1 MTDSVLEIAHRH
13 LQKVKRSG
21 PDNIMALCPFHDN
34 RNTPSF
40 TMSLSKGLYYCFSCG
55 ERGNLMTFLRSVG
68 VSRST
73 IEYKYRFVLEELEK
87 SRAKKKPR
95 DIVIT
100 LPTLQNEAIPEW
112 ILGHFDKCP
121 LSLIEDDAF
130 EEDLLQRL
138 DIGFDDKHMRITFP
152 IRDIEGV
159 LVGISGRTVVDD
171 MPKYK
176 IYDIEYKDFDLPIHK
191 TYRSQIVWNG
201 HMVYPQAY
209 LSNEKAPVVIV
220 EGFKACMRWLQAGFA
235 NVVAI
240 TGAFLSDVQKR
251 LIERMAS
258 EVYFMLDQNNAGLR
272 GTVLAGMRMG
282 LPTRV
287 IPYPDE
293 RPQPSDLLP
302 EELLLAFSTARD
314 FHRWLVETP
323 PAMEIYR
330 ERRLRHQS
338 SSEEPH

>member
-1 MTDSVLEIAHRH
+1 MNENVYEIAHKYLR
-13 LQKVKRSG
+13 KVKKSG
-21 PDNIMALCPFHDN
+21 SDNVMALCPFHDN

-68 VSRST
+68 VPRNV
-73 IEYKYRFVLEELEK
+73 IDLKYRFVIEDLAK
-87 SRAKKKPR
+87 ARAQKKR
-95 DIVIT
+95 DVVLA
-100 LPTLQNEAIPEW
+100 LPPLSNEPVPEW

-121 LSLIEDDAF
+121 LALIEEDWF

-152 IRDIEGV
+152 IRDVDGT

-171 MPKYK
+171 YPKYK

-201 HMVYPQAY
+201 HLVYPQAY
-209 LSNEKAPVVIV
+209 LSNEKAPVVVV
-220 EGFKACMRWLQAGFA
+220 EGFKACMRWLQAGFT
-235 NVVAI
+235 NCVAI
-240 TGAFLSDVQKR
+240 TGAFLSDVQR
-251 LIERMAS
+251 RIIERMAS
-258 EVYFMLDQNNAGLR
+258 EVHFMLDQNAAGLR

-282 LPTRV
+282 LPTKV
-287 IPYPDE
+287 VPYPDDRE
-293 RPQPSDLLP
+293 QPSDLLP
-302 EELLLAFSTARD
+302 EELLLAFSSSRD
-314 FHRWLVETP
+314 FHRWLTETP

-330 ERRLRHQS
+330 ERRLRHKS
-338 SSEEPH
+338 SPEEPH